1 MAEALLITR
10 SDLVR
15 FTTVNGNVDTD
26 NFIQYVKIAQDIHIQ
41 NYLGTDLL
49 QKIQADITLAY
60 LGVPTTI
67 TVSNQGT
74 GYTTGTGVTTTGGT
88 GTGLTLDITDTGGLI
103 DTADIDTAGT
113 GYLVNDV
120 ITVDGGNSDAEI
132 TVDAIYTI
140 PTNYN
145 NLLVTYVKPMLIHWA
160 MVEYLPFA
168 AYTISNKGVYKHG
181 SENATNAEKNE
192 IDFLL
197 EKERKIAQHYTE
209 RFIDY
214 ISFNQDLFPEYNS
227 NSNGDMYP
235 DTNNNFIGWV
245 L

>member
-10 SDLVR
+10 NDVVK
-15 FTTVNGNVDTD
+15 FTAMNGNVDSD
-26 NFIQYVKIAQDIHIQ
+26 NFIQYVKISQDIHIQ

-49 QKIQADITLAY
+49 EKLKSEIILAAS
-60 LGVPTTI
+60 GIPTAI

-74 GYTTGTGVTTTGGT
+74 GYTTGTAINTTSTT
-88 GTGLTLDITDTGGLI
+88 GTGLKLNITAAGGLI
-103 DTADIDTAGT
+103 TAATINTAGT
-113 GYLVNDV
+113 GY
-120 ITVDGGNSDAEI
+120 TVGDTATVTGGTNGAVTISS
-132 TVDAIYTI
+132 IYTI
-140 PTNYN
+140 PTDYN

-168 AYTISNKGVYKHG
+168 AYTIANKGVYKHN
-181 SENATNAEKNE
+181 SENATNVEKVE
-192 IDFLL
+192 IDFLI
-197 EKERKIAQHYTE
+197 EKERSIAQHYTE

-214 ISFNQDLFPEYNS
+214 ISFNNDLFPEYNS

-235 DTNNNFIGWV
+235 DTNNNYTGWY

>member
-10 SDLVR
+10 QDVVK
-15 FTTVNGNVDTD
+15 FTAMNGNVDTD

-49 QKIQADITLAY
+49 EKLKSEIILAASGIPTAIT
-60 LGVPTTI
+60 I
-67 TVSNQGT
+67 SNQGT
-74 GYTTGTGVTTTGGT
+74 GYTTGTAIDTTSAT
-88 GTGLTLDITDTGGLI
+88 GTGLKLNITEAGGLI
-103 DTADIDTAGT
+103 TAATINTAGT
-113 GYLVNDV
+113 GY
-120 ITVDGGNSDAEI
+120 TVGNTATVTGGTNGAVTISS
-132 TVDAIYTI
+132 IYTI
-140 PTNYN
+140 PTDYN

-168 AYTISNKGVYKHG
+168 AYTIANKGVYKHN
-181 SENATNAEKNE
+181 SENATNVEKVE
-192 IDFLL
+192 IDFLI
-197 EKERKIAQHYTE
+197 EKERSIAQHYTE

-214 ISFNQDLFPEYNS
+214 ISFNNDLFPEYNS

-235 DTNNNFIGWV
+235 DTNNNYTGWY

>member
-10 SDLVR
+10 NDVVK
-15 FTTVNGNVDTD
+15 FTAMNGNVDTD

-49 QKIQADITLAY
+49 EKLKSEIILAASGIPTAIT
-60 LGVPTTI
+60 I
-67 TVSNQGT
+67 SNQGT
-74 GYTTGTGVTTTGGT
+74 GYTTGTAINTTSTT
-88 GTGLTLDITDTGGLI
+88 GTGLKLNITAAGGLI
-103 DTADIDTAGT
+103 TAATINTAGT
-113 GYLVNDV
+113 GYKVGDTA
-120 ITVDGGNSDAEI
+120 TVTGGTNGAVTISS
-132 TVDAIYTI
+132 IYTI
-140 PTNYN
+140 PTDYN

-168 AYTISNKGVYKHG
+168 AYTIANKGVYKHN
-181 SENATNAEKNE
+181 SENATNVEKVE
-192 IDFLL
+192 IDFLI
-197 EKERKIAQHYTE
+197 EKERSIAQHYTE

-214 ISFNQDLFPEYNS
+214 IAFNNDLFPEYNS

-235 DTNNNFIGWV
+235 DTNNNYTGWY